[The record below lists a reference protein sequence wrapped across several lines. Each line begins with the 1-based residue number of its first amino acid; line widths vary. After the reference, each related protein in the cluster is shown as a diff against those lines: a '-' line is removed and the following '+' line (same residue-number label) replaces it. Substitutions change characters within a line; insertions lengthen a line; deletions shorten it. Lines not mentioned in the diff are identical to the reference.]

1 MSFKND
7 AIYYLFKVLYFLGKK
22 QYLHKIW
29 WFFYYF
35 DFWRRKI
42 VFKNLDIAFP
52 KKDKKEKI
60 KIAKNLYKNFLKFF
74 EDAILFDKNP
84 NLLNI
89 EIKNKVF
96 LEEVLK
102 LNEPAIFVT
111 AHFGNW
117 EILPKYI
124 SYQDKRPI
132 AIVMRKIDHPKIDEF
147 FKKIRGD
154 NNIKI
159 LKKDD
164 IRGIVRALKKEK
176 RLVGILIDQYISNKK
191 EPEITFFKKTKFNSS
206 VSRLSKSLDTIVLP
220 VFIYLEKDKYIVE
233 FKEPK
238 RFENT
243 TIEDFTKWQANTIE
257 DMIKKYPDQYYWF
270 HNRWKD

>member
-1 MSFKND
+1 MSFKNG
-7 AIYYLFKVLYFLGKK
+7 AIYFLFKVLYYLGEK

-29 WFFYYF
+29 WLFYCF
-35 DFWRRKI
+35 DFWRKKI

-52 KKDKKEKI
+52 KKDKKEKV
-60 KIAKNLYKNFLKFF
+60 KIAKNFYKNFLKFF
-74 EDAILFDKNP
+74 EDAILFNKNP
-84 NLLNI
+84 SLLNI
-89 EIKNKVF
+89 NIKNKAL

-102 LNEPAIFVT
+102 LNEPVIFVT

-124 SYQDKRPI
+124 SYQYKIPI

-206 VSRLSKSLDTIVLP
+206 VSRLSKSLDTMVLP

>member
-1 MSFKND
+1 MSFKDNL
-7 AIYYLFKVLYFLGKK
+7 IYYLFKVLFYLGKK

-35 DFWRRKI
+35 DFWRKKI

-60 KIAKNLYKNFLKFF
+60 KIAKNFYKNFLKFF
-74 EDAILFDKNP
+74 EDAIIFNKDP

-89 EIKNKVF
+89 EIKNKTF
-96 LEEVLK
+96 LENVLK
-102 LNEPAIFVT
+102 LNEPVILVT

-124 SYQDKRPI
+124 YYQCKKPI
-132 AIVMRKIDHPKIDEF
+132 AIVMRKIDHPKIDDF
-147 FKKIRGD
+147 FRKIRGNENIKIIQK
-154 NNIKI
+154 NNIKETI
-159 LKKDD
+159 K
-164 IRGIVRALKKEK
+164 ALKKEK
-176 RLVGILIDQYISNKK
+176 RLVGILIDQYISYKRNPK
-191 EPEITFFKKTKFNSS
+191 ILFFKETRFNSA
-206 VSRLSKSLDTIVLP
+206 VSRLSKSLNAVVLP

-233 FKEPK
+233 FKEYK
-238 RFENT
+238 KFEAT
-243 TIEDFTKWQANTIE
+243 TIEEFTKWQANTIE
-257 DMIKKYPDQYYWF
+257 NMIKKYPDQYYWF

>member
-1 MSFKND
+1 MSFKNS
-7 AIYYLFKVLYFLGKK
+7 ATYSLFKALYYLGKK
-22 QYLHKIW
+22 QYLHKVW

-35 DFWRRKI
+35 DFWRKKI

-52 KKDKKEKI
+52 KKNKHEKI
-60 KIAKNLYKNFLKFF
+60 KIAKNFYKNFLKFF
-74 EDAILFDKNP
+74 EDAILFNKNP

-89 EIKNKVF
+89 EIKNQAF

-102 LNEPAIFVT
+102 LNEPIIFVT

-124 SYQDKRPI
+124 SYQYKRPI
-132 AIVMRKIDHPKIDEF
+132 AIVMRKIDHPKIEDF
-147 FKKIRGD
+147 FKEIRGD

-159 LKKDD
+159 IKKND
-164 IRGIVRALKKEK
+164 IKETVKALKKEK

-191 EPEITFFKKTKFNSS
+191 NPEIIFFKKTRFNSA
-206 VSRLSKSLDTIVLP
+206 VSRLSKSLNAIVLP
-220 VFIYLEKDKYIVE
+220 VFVYLEEDKYIIE
-233 FKEPK
+233 FKK
-238 RFENT
+238 YRKFENT
-243 TIEDFTKWQANTIE
+243 TIEEFTKWQANIIE
-257 DMIKKYPDQYYWF
+257 NIIKKYPDQYYWF

>member
-1 MSFKND
+1 MNFKNR
-7 AIYYLFKVLYFLGKK
+7 AVYYLFKVLYYLGEK
-22 QYLHKIW
+22 QYLQKVW

-35 DFWRRKI
+35 DFWRKKI

-102 LNEPAIFVT
+102 LNEPIIFVT

-147 FKKIRGD
+147 FKKIRGND
-154 NNIKI
+154 NMKIIEKNNIK
-159 LKKDD
+159 
-164 IRGIVRALKKEK
+164 GIIKALKTEK

-191 EPEITFFKKTKFNSS
+191 EPEITFFKKTRFNSA
-206 VSRLSKSLDTIVLP
+206 VSRLSKSLNTIVLP
-220 VFIYLEKDKYIVE
+220 VFIYLEKNKYIIE
-233 FKEPK
+233 FKK
-238 RFENT
+238 YRKFENT
-243 TIEDFTKWQANTIE
+243 TIEEFTKWQANTIE
-257 DMIKKYPDQYYWF
+257 NMIKKYPDQYYWF